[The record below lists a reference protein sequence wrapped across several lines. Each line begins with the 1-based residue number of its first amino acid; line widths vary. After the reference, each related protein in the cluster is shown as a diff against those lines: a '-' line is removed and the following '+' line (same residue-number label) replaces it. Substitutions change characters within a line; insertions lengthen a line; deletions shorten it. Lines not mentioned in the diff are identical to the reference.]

1 VVTAAKPDRLRT
13 AACLVLAAALCVVAG
28 RYAARAFDL
37 SWRDYGE
44 GPVLAMVERMRHEP
58 VSRHWIARPPYT
70 LTCYGPGYYATVLGV
85 SQLMPW
91 QGTVIP
97 GRLVALAAALG
108 ITALVAGVVV
118 RQTGRIEFGLFAG
131 LLFLG
136 SSVVSSWVP
145 FHRVDTLAVLFAVA
159 AYAAATSEKTRGLV
173 AAAILI
179 AAGSLVKQTAA
190 LAAVPIFVHL
200 LLTRRFRPA
209 AGFAAG
215 VALLGAGLWLAVD
228 ALSGGYFLTL
238 AVRGNV
244 NRPAAGHGLRLALG
258 FLQCHTALAGL
269 LVAAWLVKN
278 HTRTALGSLFFTA
291 MVLGTLIAVPAA
303 MKEGASIN
311 YFLEPC
317 ALAAVVVG
325 VHGLPHL
332 GAAMPRGLPIALGVL
347 GLVLA
352 IPGLGDFPATGD
364 LPPAPSGLPPAVA
377 EAADNPSRLHPD
389 WVLADGPWVDTVLA
403 AGDRPVVN
411 DPFLF
416 RLLVDNGTM
425 RPDELLSAMAEGRI
439 AWLYLARP
447 IEAHGQAVG
456 SELQRW
462 PAPVIEGMHRL
473 YAPVSKQ
480 QNACIYRKKVSGTFY
495 EGG

>member
-1 VVTAAKPDRLRT
+1 MVTAAKPDRWRI
-13 AACLVLAAALCVVAG
+13 AASAVLVAALCAVAG
-28 RYAARAFDL
+28 RYAARVFDL

-58 VSRHWIARPPYT
+58 VSRHWIERPPYT
-70 LTCYGPGYYATVLGV
+70 LTCYGPGYYATVLSV
-85 SQLMPW
+85 SQLTPW
-91 QGTVIP
+91 QKTVIP

-108 ITALVAGVVV
+108 IAALVAGVVA

-145 FHRVDTLAVLFAVA
+145 FHRVDTLAVLFAMA
-159 AYAAATSEKTRGLV
+159 AYAAATSEKTRGLF

-200 LLTRRFRPA
+200 LLRRRFRTA

-244 NRPAAGHGLRLALG
+244 NRPAVGHGLRLALG
-258 FLQCHTALAGL
+258 FLQCPTALAGL

-278 HTRTALGSLFFTA
+278 HARTALGSLFFTA
-291 MVLGTLIAVPAA
+291 LVLGTLIAVPAA

-325 VHGLPHL
+325 VHGLPPL
-332 GAAMPRGLPIALGVL
+332 GAAMPRRLPIALGVS
-347 GLVLA
+347 GIVLA
-352 IPGLGDFPATGD
+352 IPGLGDFPAKDD
-364 LPPAPSGLPPAVA
+364 LPPAPPGSPSPVA
-377 EAADNPSRLHPD
+377 GSADDRSPLHPD
-389 WVLADGPWVDTVLA
+389 WTLADGPWVDAVLA
-403 AGDRPVVN
+403 ARDLPVVN

-425 RPDELLSAMAEGRI
+425 QPDELLRAMTEGRI

-447 IEAHGQAVG
+447 VEAHRRAVG

-462 PAPVIEGMHRL
+462 PAPVIAAMHRL
-473 YAPVSKQ
+473 YTPVSQQ
-480 QNACIYRKKVSGTFY
+480 QNACIYRKKVIGTF
-495 EGG
+495 

>member
-1 VVTAAKPDRLRT
+1 MPNHSRT
-13 AACLVLAAALCVVAG
+13 AVCVVLAAALCVVAG

-58 VSRHWIARPPYT
+58 VSRHWIERPPYT

-85 SQLMPW
+85 SQLTPW
-91 QGTVIP
+91 QGTVVP

-159 AYAAATSEKTRGLV
+159 AYAAASSGKGRGL
-173 AAAILI
+173 AAAAVLI

-190 LAAVPIFVHL
+190 LAALPIVVHL

-228 ALSGGYFLTL
+228 ALSGGYFLTM

-244 NRPAAGHGLRLALG
+244 NRLAVGHGLELALG
-258 FLQCHTALAGL
+258 FLQSPAALAGL

-278 HTRTALGSLFFTA
+278 DARTALGSLYWTA
-291 MVLGTLIAVPAA
+291 LVLSTLTAVPAA

-325 VHGLPHL
+325 VHGLPRL
-332 GAAMPRGLPIALGVL
+332 GAAMPRGLPIALGLL
-347 GLVLA
+347 GIVLA
-352 IPGLGDFPATGD
+352 IPGVGDFPAKGK
-364 LPPAPSGLPPAVA
+364 LPPAPPGLPSAVA
-377 EAADNPSRLHPD
+377 DAADSPSPLHGD
-389 WVLADGPWVDTVLA
+389 WVLADALWVDTALA
-403 AGDRPVVN
+403 VGDRPVVN

-425 RPDELLSAMAEGRI
+425 RADELLAAMADGRI
-439 AWLYLARP
+439 GWLYLAHS
-447 IEAHGQAVG
+447 IGGHHAAAG
-456 SELQRW
+456 SDLQRW
-462 PAPVIEGMHRL
+462 PADVIDAMRQFYTL
-473 YAPVSKQ
+473 VSKRE
-480 QNACIYRKKVSGTFY
+480 NAWVYRKAVSVTLNERG
-495 EGG
+495 